1 VTGADIEA
9 RVGADDSAVVARL
22 RDGDERAFEEVVRD
36 FYPSMI
42 AVARGYT
49 RTRAVADEVVQEA
62 WLGVLKGIDRFEG
75 RSSLRTWVLQIVGN
89 IARTRAV
96 REARSV
102 PFSSFESDVGEPA
115 VEPDRFRGADDPY
128 PGHWRSYPTDWRTLP
143 EERLF
148 SGETL
153 DVVKQAIAELPEN
166 QKLVITLR
174 DVTGCSAADVCD
186 TLGVSP
192 ENQRVLLHRAR
203 ARVRATL
210 ERHFDG

>member
-1 VTGADIEA
+1 MLSDVACSNAPARTREARCAHGEERRSAARPRCSAPAWTCRKEESRSTFPPRRLRSLRLPTSGWTLTAESCSVRAVTGADIEA

-102 PFSSFESDVGEPA
+102 PFSSFESDGGEP
-115 VEPDRFRGADDPY
+115 
-128 PGHWRSYPTDWRTLP
+128 
-143 EERLF
+143 
-148 SGETL
+148 
-153 DVVKQAIAELPEN
+153 
-166 QKLVITLR
+166 
-174 DVTGCSAADVCD
+174 
-186 TLGVSP
+186 
-192 ENQRVLLHRAR
+192 
-203 ARVRATL
+203 
-210 ERHFDG
+210 